1 MLTNHQKHLEII
13 KGQLWEL
20 WLITPSKETFLGAFN
35 TLEELSQVQATIYN
49 KLSRISFIGY
59 FNKILYEQI
68 SRLIT
73 NRLLQNITAK
83 KIGLRLSTPLRH

>member
-20 WLITPSKETFLGAFN
+20 WLITPSKETFLGAFQ

-49 KLSRISFIGY
+49 SWERARYATQPHLAQ
-59 FNKILYEQI
+59 LW
-68 SRLIT
+68 
-73 NRLLQNITAK
+73 
-83 KIGLRLSTPLRH
+83 H

>member
-20 WLITPSKETFLGAFN
+20 WLITPSKETFLGAFK

-49 KLSRISFIGY
+49 SWERARYATQPHLAQ
-59 FNKILYEQI
+59 LW
-68 SRLIT
+68 
-73 NRLLQNITAK
+73 
-83 KIGLRLSTPLRH
+83 H